1 MTYLIEII
9 NLNGNSITKKY
20 QDRKIAEE
28 ITKIRHQTIVTN
40 NPLIIVSVAGITSKC
55 FRKNIQEL
63 GLNINIYTCIQKS
76 VLLIATNITHSF
88 LPLNRSI

>member
-1 MTYLIEII
+1 MPL
-9 NLNGNSITKKY
+9 
-20 QDRKIAEE
+20 AEE
-28 ITKIRHQTIVTN
+28 ITKIRHQTIVKIS
-40 NPLIIVSVAGITSKC
+40 PIIVSVAGITSKC

-63 GLNINIYTCIQKS
+63 GLNINIHTCIQKS